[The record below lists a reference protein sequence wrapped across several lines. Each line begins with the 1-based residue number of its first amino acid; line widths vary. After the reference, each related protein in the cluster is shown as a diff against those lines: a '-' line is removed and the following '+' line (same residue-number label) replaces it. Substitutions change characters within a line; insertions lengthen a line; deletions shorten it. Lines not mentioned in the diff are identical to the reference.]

1 MLSRAAVRTT
11 LVVLAL
17 AAGGTVGL
25 PAQEPEE
32 SPSAK
37 HTAPTPQAKPAPLAT
52 PPAKPAPLATP
63 PAKGVAAAAPAPALV
78 RSPRQLANVRVD
90 VKITDVR
97 GGQTVATKT
106 VSMTIS
112 DQETGIARSQVEA
125 PYGKTEISRT
135 AFLKTDARPEIVEG
149 QKVRLRL
156 SLEYNLIDAIDAAK
170 PPVTTVQESLVVL
183 LESGKTVTVAE
194 SAEPGSD
201 RRVRVEVTAT
211 ILR

>member
-1 MLSRAAVRTT
+1 MLSRAAVRTA
-11 LVVLAL
+11 LVVLVL

-37 HTAPTPQAKPAPLAT
+37 RPALAHQAKPATLAT
-52 PPAKPAPLATP
+52 PPAKAATP
-63 PAKGVAAAAPAPALV
+63 MAYAPAPPPA

-112 DQETGIARSQVEA
+112 DQESGIARSQVEA
-125 PYGKTEISRT
+125 PYGKTEVSRT
-135 AFLKTDARPEIVEG
+135 AFLKTDARPEIVDG

-156 SLEYNLIDAIDAAK
+156 SLEYNLIDAVDAAK

-201 RRVRVEVTAT
+201 RRVRLEVTAT

>member
-37 HTAPTPQAKPAPLAT
+37 RTRPAS
-52 PPAKPAPLATP
+52 PAKPALPAEPEAKGAPPPVPP
-63 PAKGVAAAAPAPALV
+63 PAPP
-78 RSPRQLANVRVD
+78 RSQRQLANVRVD

-97 GGQTVATKT
+97 GGQTVATET

-112 DQETGIARSQVEA
+112 DQESGIARSQVEA

-135 AFLKTDARPEIVEG
+135 AFLKTDARPEIVDG

-170 PPVTTVQESLVVL
+170 PPVTTVQESLVVV

-201 RRVRVEVTAT
+201 RRVRLEVTAT

>member
-1 MLSRAAVRTT
+1 MLSRAAVRTA
-11 LVVLAL
+11 LVVVAL
-17 AAGGTVGL
+17 AAGATVGL

-37 HTAPTPQAKPAPLAT
+37 RTTRVPQAKPVTLAT
-52 PPAKPAPLATP
+52 D
-63 PAKGVAAAAPAPALV
+63 KGVATAAPAPALA

-112 DQETGIARSQVEA
+112 DQESGIARSQVEA

-135 AFLKTDARPEIVEG
+135 AFLKTDARPEIVDG

-156 SLEYNLIDAIDAAK
+156 SLEYNLIDAVDAAK

-183 LESGKTVTVAE
+183 LESGKAVTVAE

-201 RRVRVEVTAT
+201 RRVRLEVTAT